1 MNQQMPSTTQ
11 FSVGLHLTGW
21 LLSTGT
27 TAHGLWKTQ
36 LTLLLWTQGRVAITT
51 FEFELEPQSETVAF
65 LQHVLTLGVAGELPL
80 RPLLSTLRELST
92 HWGMISQSVKS
103 PRIGSIPTSR
113 LPSLDMA
120 RSISGLT
127 GEALGLKAGS
137 STRSRQSVRKA
148 GGTTRQRRSRA
159 GS

>member
-1 MNQQMPSTTQ
+1 MNQQMPTTTP

-27 TAHGLWKTQ
+27 TEHGLWRTQ
-36 LTLLLWTQGRVAITT
+36 LTLLLWTQGRVVTTT

-65 LQHVLTLGVAGELPL
+65 LERVLTLGVAGELPL
-80 RPLLSTLRELST
+80 RRLLSTLRELCT
-92 HWGMISQSVKS
+92 HWGATSQSVKS

-120 RSISGLT
+120 KSISGLT
-127 GEALGLKAGS
+127 DTALVSKDGS
-137 STRSRQSVRKA
+137 ERRSRKPARKVA
-148 GGTTRQRRSRA
+148 GTTRRRRSSA